1 MDLRHVDPRMGRGDH
16 DLRVMPGSQPPPAGM
31 NVGMPPM
38 QPPPAIR
45 PQQPIPDMDALVL
58 AFIPDFLEIFNESK
72 VQFKWI
78 QIFIYRLIFS

>member
-16 DLRVMPGSQPPPAGM
+16 DLRVMPGSQPPPSGM

-45 PQQPIPDMDALVL
+45 PQQPIPDMDALVYI
-58 AFIPDFLEIFNESK
+58 FIPPYFY
-72 VQFKWI
+72 
-78 QIFIYRLIFS
+78 FISIVT